1 MAIFLLFNGSLGDRR
16 PQGGNVL
23 TGVVL
28 DRLWVTFAHEGPRII
43 YGESVRIGVDRLDA
57 DSVLFYSG
65 LSSDG

>member
-1 MAIFLLFNGSLGDRR
+1 M
-16 PQGGNVL
+16 L